1 MLYNTLV
8 AIVVVYSAFC
18 AIFAL
23 TMIGFEIRYGSLA
36 GKRAFFTQLNKLSG
50 KNVVI
55 AFRWISFIALFSWL
69 ALALP
74 LIDFILHTGLI
85 TTYESQQSIL
95 YSYLG
100 AITGKQSNLYFAI
113 VFFTIIGVKGFWLM
127 EAMTDALKDDR
138 LVANKFG
145 HWGSSTNLKR

>member
-23 TMIGFEIRYGSLA
+23 TMIGFEIRHGSVA
-36 GKRAFFTQLNKLSG
+36 GKRAFFALLNKLSG
-50 KNVVI
+50 KNVVT

-85 TTYESQQSIL
+85 TTYDSTQSVL
-95 YSYLG
+95 HSYLG
-100 AITGKQSNLYFAI
+100 EITGKQSNLYFAI
-113 VFFTIIGVKGFWLM
+113 VFFTIIGVKGFVLL
-127 EAMTDALKDDR
+127 EVMTDALKDDR

-145 HWGSSTNLKR
+145 RWGSSANLKR